1 MLPPY
6 YNERYGPIYS
16 DSYVGWT
23 LDEVQSRHPEWPL
36 ELCQS
41 VVRPIPESLEYEAQR
56 DPTIET
62 LRELRMTSEFSKAV
76 ITKTNIT
83 RMAKFNQYKVTTIFE
98 DYFSEIAE
106 YG

>member
-1 MLPPY
+1 M
-6 YNERYGPIYS
+6 
-16 DSYVGWT
+16 
-23 LDEVQSRHPEWPL
+23 
-36 ELCQS
+36 
-41 VVRPIPESLEYEAQR
+41 RPIPESLEFEAQR

-106 YG
+106 YGWTRFLEDQDLKEIITGLCL